1 MIIVTTVDYFDSK
14 AEKAN
19 RNELRFCI
27 DDTEESAKCIAAVQ
41 KKSWLFLVLE
51 GSAKNSDSSGGRQV
65 WVWDIEKKF
74 ACSRN

>member
-1 MIIVTTVDYFDSK
+1 MSFFKSYTRREIRINEKYCNTNSKNGEKKMIIVTTVDYFDSK

-41 KKSWLFLVLE
+41 KNRDYS
-51 GSAKNSDSSGGRQV
+51 
-65 WVWDIEKKF
+65 
-74 ACSRN
+74 